1 MKRRDALKLAA
12 LAPLAPLAGCAANR
26 SQTATTATTVSVT
39 ATEIRT
45 ATAVVGGKGAS
56 ISMLNPSA
64 YPQEPTQ
71 FGLHMPG
78 IVDTVPTVPGARTI
92 ALTFDACNGEV
103 DEALLDTLREHHI
116 PATLFLAQPW
126 VEAHPDVARR
136 LIGNPL
142 FMIGNHGTRHLP
154 LAVRGQAAY
163 GIPGTASPAEA
174 IAEVAGNDRLLRE
187 LGADPV
193 WFRAGT
199 AHYDDVA
206 VRIANDGGVKIGGFN
221 VNGDFGATA
230 GAAEVAHQILGA
242 PDGSIVLA
250 HMNHPGSGTAAG
262 VAQAVAALGGG
273 VRFAFIDGTV
283 PAPA

>member
-26 SQTATTATTVSVT
+26 SQTATTAAVT
-39 ATEIRT
+39 ATET
-45 ATAVVGGKGAS
+45 STTTTVVGEKGAS
-56 ISMLNPSA
+56 ISMLDPSA
-64 YPQEPTQ
+64 YQQEPTQ

-136 LIGNPL
+136 LIANPL

-174 IAEVAGNDRLLRE
+174 IAEVAGNDRLLRS
-187 LGADPV
+187 LGAAPV

-206 VRIANDGGVKIGGFN
+206 VRIATDAGAKIGGFN

-230 GAAEVAHQILGA
+230 GAAEVAQQILGA

-262 VAQAVAALGGG
+262 VAQAVAPLGGG
-273 VRFAFIDGTV
+273 ARFVFIDGTV

>member
-1 MKRRDALKLAA
+1 
-12 LAPLAPLAGCAANR
+12 
-26 SQTATTATTVSVT
+26 
-39 ATEIRT
+39 
-45 ATAVVGGKGAS
+45 
-56 ISMLNPSA
+56 MLNPSA

-78 IVDTVPTVPGARTI
+78 IVDSVPTAPGARTI

-103 DEALLDTLREHHI
+103 DEALLDTLREHRI
-116 PATLFLAQPW
+116 PASLFLARPW
-126 VEAHPDVARR
+126 VEAHPDIARR
-136 LIGNPL
+136 LIANPL
-142 FMIGNHGTRHLP
+142 FMIGNHGTRHVP
-154 LAVRGQAAY
+154 LTVRGQAAY
-163 GIPGTASPAEA
+163 GIHGTAGAAEA
-174 IAEVAGNDRLLRE
+174 IAEVAGNERLLRS

-206 VRIANDGGVKIGGFN
+206 VRIANDAGVKIGGFS

-230 GAAEVAHQILGA
+230 GAAEVAQQIVGA

-262 VAQAVAALGGG
+262 VAQAAAALGGG
-273 VRFAFIDGTV
+273 ARFVFIDGTV